1 MIYQSSILSRHAGV
15 MSHSRLVFVGLESEG
30 NEVVHPAAT
39 QVEALKCGVEE
50 CVAE

>member
-15 MSHSRLVFVGLESEG
+15 MSQLVFVGLESEG

-39 QVEALKCGVEE
+39 QVEALKCGVKE